1 MWYKYTYS
9 LIIRY
14 ISWLYYPR
22 IIYNTYKLTFTLI
35 YYTCYESY
43 KLTIILG
50 ITNNLCSFRENKM
63 ESAVP
68 GTNYFL
74 VEYHCIFSN
83 E

>member
-9 LIIRY
+9 LIIGY

-43 KLTIILG
+43 KLTIYNFG
-50 ITNNLCSFRENKM
+50 YNKYVL
-63 ESAVP
+63 SVK
-68 GTNYFL
+68 TKWNQQFL
-74 VEYHCIFSN
+74 APIISL
-83 E
+83 